1 MEISGSRLGVLPA
14 VQIAPIVRLK
24 QMRGA
29 HGTQTKNAWMG
40 LPDNGISLFILP
52 GDRHWYSQDTIPGGD
67 RSPSIYQPAT
77 STQWNSQ
84 QSGFVCLE
92 LANTHGPSSV
102 GG

>member
-1 MEISGSRLGVLPA
+1 MKRRQKMLGWVYR
-14 VQIAPIVRLK
+14 IAAFLSSFFL
-24 QMRGA
+24 A
-29 HGTQTKNAWMG
+29 T
-40 LPDNGISLFILP
+40 GI
-52 GDRHWYSQDTIPGGD
+52 GYSQDTIPGGD

-102 GG
+102 GGPIFLSLVIAAGKEA